1 MGLRRGTLKPVEAI
15 ALQGDVRVKTFAA
28 VILAVVVVGCGGGST
43 PLNPSPAGPS
53 AAERTQVRPAYSLL
67 YSFKGGINDGR
78 DPHAGPLVNV
88 KGTLYGTTIYGGGV
102 CHDRC
107 FGGTV
112 FAITT
117 SGGETVLH
125 SFEVGSGDG
134 KNPRAGLVNV
144 KGTLYGTTVHGGTAS
159 CYCGAVFSVTLSGA
173 ETVLHSFAGKPDGF
187 GPDAGLLGVGGT
199 LYGTTINGG
208 TANDGTV
215 FAITSSGTETVLHSF
230 AGNPDGAHPYA
241 GLINVN
247 GTLYGTTTSG
257 GACSSRGGCGTV
269 FAITPSGAETVLY
282 SFKGGSGDGKYPTQA
297 DLLDVNGTLYG
308 TTKHGGTNDRG
319 TVFSLTTSGQEAI
332 VHSFGGSGDGVFP
345 YGGLLDVSGT
355 LYGTTS
361 NGGSVSCGVRYGDIH
376 GCGTVFKITTSGN
389 ESVLYSFGTPKDG
402 RYPYAGLT
410 SVNDTLYGTTTAG
423 GAHNAGTVFSLSP

>member
-1 MGLRRGTLKPVEAI
+1 
-15 ALQGDVRVKTFAA
+15 
-28 VILAVVVVGCGGGST
+28 
-43 PLNPSPAGPS
+43 
-53 AAERTQVRPAYSLL
+53 
-67 YSFKGGINDGR
+67 
-78 DPHAGPLVNV
+78 
-88 KGTLYGTTIYGGGV
+88 
-102 CHDRC
+102 
-107 FGGTV
+107 
-112 FAITT
+112 
-117 SGGETVLH
+117 
-125 SFEVGSGDG
+125 
-134 KNPRAGLVNV
+134 
-144 KGTLYGTTVHGGTAS
+144 
-159 CYCGAVFSVTLSGA
+159 
-173 ETVLHSFAGKPDGF
+173 
-187 GPDAGLLGVGGT
+187 
-199 LYGTTINGG
+199 
-208 TANDGTV
+208 
-215 FAITSSGTETVLHSF
+215 
-230 AGNPDGAHPYA
+230 AHPYA

-319 TVFSLTTSGQEAI
+319 TVFSLTTSGNEAI

-376 GCGTVFKITTSGN
+376 GCGTVFKTTTSGN
-389 ESVLYSFGTPKDG
+389 ESVLYSFGTAKDG